1 MLSAGRTLISSMTL
15 GSDPVSQ
22 IITAGRLLSDR
33 QILAGSGGNL
43 SIRLDAERI
52 LITRSGVAKGRMVE
66 GDIVAVDLEGRPAR
80 GQGEPSSEMLMHLFV
95 YRERPDV
102 MACVHTH
109 PPYATGFAVAGIPL
123 SADVL
128 PEVIVYVGEIPLTP
142 YASPGTDAVPKSLAP
157 FIQNHNAFLLANH
170 GLLTIGR
177 TMEEAFNRHETVEQ
191 FARIM
196 AVARQLG
203 PVNHIPSE
211 DFRRLAASRPES
223 EQH

>member
-1 MLSAGRTLISSMTL
+1 MLSGGRTLVTSMTL
-15 GSDPVSQ
+15 GSDPISQ

-33 QILAGSGGNL
+33 QMLAGSGGNL
-43 SIRLDAERI
+43 SIRLDSDRI
-52 LITRSGVAKGRMVE
+52 LITRSGVAKSRMVE
-66 GDIVAVDLEGRPAR
+66 GDIVVVDPDGRR
-80 GQGEPSSEMLMHLFV
+80 TQGDGEPSSEMLMHLFV
-95 YRERPDV
+95 YRERPDI
-102 MACVHTH
+102 MACVHAH

-142 YASPGTDAVPKSLAP
+142 YAAPGTDAVPRSLAP
-157 FIQNHNAFLLANH
+157 FIQKHNAFLLSNH
-170 GLLTIGR
+170 GLLTIGW
-177 TMEEAFNRHETVEQ
+177 TMDEALNRHETVEQ

-211 DFRRLAASRPES
+211 DLKRLAATRPGPE
-223 EQH
+223 HR